1 MRELFEQFVRS
12 RRYTKGVSERT
23 VEWYW
28 ESWASFRAVFENAT
42 LSSLTKDV
50 FLPQIEAMRKRGV
63 RPVTINTY
71 ARAINAFLHWIH
83 EEGHTQTML
92 RIPRLKEEDQ
102 VIPVFQVE
110 QVRRLGRYRAQT
122 KTDRRVQTVALL
134 ILDTGMRLNEVL
146 SLEHADVDLD
156 NQLVTVR
163 HGKGGRNRIVPVSAE
178 MRNVLYRYM
187 RRNSSAPG
195 LVFSAGRGAKPLQNN
210 MRRDLK
216 DLCKRLVIVGVK
228 GGFHVLRHTFAVNYV
243 RSGGDVFRLQRIL
256 GHSTLD
262 MSRHYVALQ
271 TEDLQAVHQQF
282 SVFANA
288 GHGSATCGPS
298 SPGRSTAK

>member
-1 MRELFEQFVRS
+1 MSSLVLSMRELFEQFVRS
-12 RRYTKGVSERT
+12 RRYMKGVSERT
-23 VEWYW
+23 VDWYW

-42 LSSLTKDV
+42 LGSLTKDV

-71 ARAINAFLHWIH
+71 AMAINAFLHWIH
-83 EEGHTQTML
+83 EEGHTQTLL

-110 QVRRLGRYRAQT
+110 QVRRLGSYRAQT

-146 SLEHADVDLD
+146 SLEHADVDLE

-163 HGKGGRNRIVPVSAE
+163 HGKGGRNRVVPMSAE
-178 MRNVLYRYM
+178 MRNVLYRYT
-187 RRNSSAPG
+187 RRTGTASG
-195 LVFSAGRGAKPLQNN
+195 LVFCAGRGAKPLQNN

-216 DLCKRLVIVGVK
+216 DPPRQPG
-228 GGFHVLRHTFAVNYV
+228 
-243 RSGGDVFRLQRIL
+243 
-256 GHSTLD
+256 
-262 MSRHYVALQ
+262 SR
-271 TEDLQAVHQQF
+271 
-282 SVFANA
+282 
-288 GHGSATCGPS
+288 
-298 SPGRSTAK
+298 